1 MIGLIVLVLV
11 DEWHELDHIG
21 WIPHRAVTATYIGES
36 GWMSGEYRDCIGAP
50 TREGKLSPY
59 SGVFGGF
66 LSCDLEVHS
75 KEDLDRV
82 VPHEL
87 SVTYWGRITRHDMG
101 DNDDYWRELRRRN
114 VACAEDAKT
123 DQERIAHRNL
133 CDEDKH
139 IGKVEWRWRCRRSES
154 SLTCWAVN

>member
-1 MIGLIVLVLV
+1 M
-11 DEWHELDHIG
+11 G
-21 WIPHRAVTATYIGES
+21 WIPHHQVTATYIGQN
-36 GWMSGEYRDCIGAP
+36 GWMPGEYRDCIGVP

-66 LSCDLEVHS
+66 LSCDLEGHA

-101 DNDDYWRELRRRN
+101 D
-114 VACAEDAKT
+114 
-123 DQERIAHRNL
+123 
-133 CDEDKH
+133 
-139 IGKVEWRWRCRRSES
+139 KVEWRWRCRRNES
-154 SLTCWAVN
+154 SVTCWAVN